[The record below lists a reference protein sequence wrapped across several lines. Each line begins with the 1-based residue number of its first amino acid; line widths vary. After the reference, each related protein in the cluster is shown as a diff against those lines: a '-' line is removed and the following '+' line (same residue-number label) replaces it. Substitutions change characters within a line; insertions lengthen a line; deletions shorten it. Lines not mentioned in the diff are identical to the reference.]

1 MTVTPDSGSLSGLL
15 RRVEFEPASA
25 LAGYRKALGQRLLEG
40 VSGAGRALLT
50 IDPSSTKG

>member
-1 MTVTPDSGSLSGLL
+1 MMTPDSGSLSGLL
-15 RRVEFEPASA
+15 RRAEFEPASA

-50 IDPSSTKG
+50 IDSGSTKG